1 MTDEKVISTTEED
14 DKKSVPGTDAL
25 LQFMKDAKASKEEN
39 MESSSQEPIEA
50 VPEKSPLE
58 QLREK
63 QESEGTGMQ
72 IDKTEYE
79 EHEKTPE
86 LRNPIENDSRL
97 EEFQERLKADDE
109 KLVKRKALV
118 LIKRPST
125 PSDYVQIE
133 YEIDGLQFD
142 EEGKPY
148 WDLKDTNA
156 LGETI
161 TVQPQWFVIRT
172 EEYGEYDPKTEALY
186 SLGKSATDLK
196 AMKETGTLEKNL
208 DEEYEEP
215 VEKIESEK
223 KLVQI
228 LIDKTGYGNA
238 KIEFTPDEKKTIYE
252 ADQILIT
259 STKKLDLASIKINER
274 DADAPRKSFQETA
287 REHQLSDSHATVC
300 FPVSGFHAQMS
311 GMSYGELCDV
321 ALDPETLAFD
331 NVRKQISVVYN
342 KMKNVSCKAFTDID
356 DFMKHFAWS
365 DFNVALYGLLVATFP
380 EIQTIGLTCGRQSC
394 RKAFE
399 HTYNT
404 RSIMLFNQ
412 CPDAWLNKYKEL
424 VAASPYDYEALAKN
438 APVNNISYIQLPKSG
453 FIVGL
458 GPVTLYDYLYKLVS
472 INDEQAFRRVFG
484 DNPSNSTLQNISI
497 APFVRGV
504 FVPDG
509 KGGYDQY
516 EELKDVIDALS
527 DIAIDESKIVRSL
540 AADIRSKMD
549 PVFGV
554 ENVVCPHC
562 GAKTKFINLDIGN
575 LLFQAREMLENTT
588 VDVSKWRPM

>member
-1 MTDEKVISTTEED
+1 MTDEKVIDTTED
-14 DKKSVPGTDAL
+14 NDKASVPGTDAL
-25 LQFMKDAKASKEEN
+25 LQFMKNAKASKEEN
-39 MESSSQEPIEA
+39 MESSVQEPVET
-50 VPEKSPLE
+50 VTEKSPLE

-72 IDKTEYE
+72 IDKTVYE
-79 EHEKTPE
+79 EQEKAPE

-97 EEFQERLKADDE
+97 KEFQERLKADDE

-125 PSDYVQIE
+125 PADYVQIE

-142 EEGKPY
+142 ENGKPY

-161 TVQPQWFVIRT
+161 TIQPQWFVIRT

-186 SLGKSATDLK
+186 SLGKSVADVK

-300 FPVSGFHAQMS
+300 FPVSGFHAQMT

-342 KMKNVSCKAFTDID
+342 KMKNVSCNAFADID

-412 CPDAWLNKYKEL
+412 CPDAWLTKYKEL
-424 VAASPYDYEALAKN
+424 VAASPYDYETLAKN

-554 ENVVCPHC
+554 ENVICPHC